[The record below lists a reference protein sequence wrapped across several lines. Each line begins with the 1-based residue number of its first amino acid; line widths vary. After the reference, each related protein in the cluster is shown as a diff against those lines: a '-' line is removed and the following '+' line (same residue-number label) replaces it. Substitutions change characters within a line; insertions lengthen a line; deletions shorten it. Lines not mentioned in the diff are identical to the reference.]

1 MPFFPTICA
10 ILPRGN
16 FCQNLHCF
24 VARRFSSQV
33 YALLSVKFSDLWD
46 IWPERWRDTKK
57 YILTNTIWQI
67 QFEKCILRDSWPFG
81 QRQRQRQSQR
91 LVAFETLITIL
102 EIEKLN
108 SWRSLLPDNDNDR
121 QRQRQ
126 RQRHLRHPRHQWQ
139 LQQLLTVL
147 ENFHLFDTYTD
158 SGFWQLTIETPFDF
172 NTKRWP

>member
-1 MPFFPTICA
+1 MTYYDLLWQHA
-10 ILPRGN
+10 ILDT
-16 FCQNLHCF
+16 
-24 VARRFSSQV
+24 
-33 YALLSVKFSDLWD
+33 SDLWD

-147 ENFHLFDTYTD
+147 ENFHLFDTYT
-158 SGFWQLTIETPFDF
+158 SGFWQLTVETPFDF
-172 NTKRWP
+172 NTKEWP

>member
-1 MPFFPTICA
+1 MYCIIQHTVFNVTHSVPFFPQFA
-10 ILPRGN
+10 PFLPRNN

-24 VARRFSSQV
+24 VARRFSSQI
-33 YALLSVKFSDLWD
+33 YALLSVKFSDPWD
-46 IWPERWRDTKK
+46 IRPERWRDTKK

-91 LVAFETLITIL
+91 LVAFMTLITIL
-102 EIEKLN
+102 EIEKFLKIFAT
-108 SWRSLLPDNDNDR
+108 WQW

-126 RQRHLRHPRHQWQ
+126 WQRQLRHPRHQWQ
-139 LQQLLTVL
+139 LQQ
-147 ENFHLFDTYTD
+147 
-158 SGFWQLTIETPFDF
+158 FWQLTVETPFDF